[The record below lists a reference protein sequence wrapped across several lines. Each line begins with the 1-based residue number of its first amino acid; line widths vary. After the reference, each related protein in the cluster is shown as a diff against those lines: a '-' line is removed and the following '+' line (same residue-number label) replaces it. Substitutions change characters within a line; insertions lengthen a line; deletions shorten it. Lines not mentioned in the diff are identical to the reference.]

1 MKINRKIT
9 SQIVKYIIVIT
20 LSIVTLLPYL
30 WMVTT
35 SLKPFADVFLFPP
48 KWIPDPLRLE
58 NYVELFEQAPYELYL
73 WNSFKVSAM
82 TTIFV
87 LVLSILSAYAFAKI
101 RFPGHN
107 LVFIIFLSAMM
118 IPIEVIIV
126 PLYLGMA
133 KAGLANT
140 HLSVVLPHVFG
151 GATVFGIFM
160 MRQSFI
166 TIPDE
171 IIEASKIDGCS
182 PNRTLLQIVVPMSTS
197 SISALVIYT
206 FFHAWNDYFTPL
218 IMLSNYKTYTVPIAL
233 TMFTLEA
240 GTQWNLVMAAATV
253 ATLPLLLIF
262 FIFQRKIV
270 ESLATTGIK

>member
-1 MKINRKIT
+1 MKINRKFT
-9 SQIVKYIIVIT
+9 SRLIKYFVVII
-20 LSIVTLLPYL
+20 LSAVTILPYL

-35 SLKPFADVFLFPP
+35 SLKPFSDIFLFPP
-48 KWIPDPLRLE
+48 KWIPDPMRLE
-58 NYVELFEQAPYELYL
+58 NYKELFDHAPYGLYL
-73 WNSFKVSAM
+73 WNSFKVSAL
-82 TTIFV
+82 TTIGV
-87 LVLSILSAYAFAKI
+87 MLLSLFCAYAFAVIK
-101 RFPGHN
+101 FPGSN
-107 LVFIIFLSAMM
+107 LVFMIFLSAMM

-133 KAGLANT
+133 KVGIVNT
-140 HLSVVLPHVFG
+140 HLSVILPHIFG
-151 GATVFGIFM
+151 GATVFGIFLL
-160 MRQSFI
+160 RQSFI
-166 TIPDE
+166 TVPDE

-182 PNRTLLQIVVPMSTS
+182 PTRTLFQIVVPMSS
-197 SISALVIYT
+197 SALSALVIYT

-253 ATLPLLLIF
+253 ATIPLLLIF
-262 FIFQRKIV
+262 FIFQNKIV